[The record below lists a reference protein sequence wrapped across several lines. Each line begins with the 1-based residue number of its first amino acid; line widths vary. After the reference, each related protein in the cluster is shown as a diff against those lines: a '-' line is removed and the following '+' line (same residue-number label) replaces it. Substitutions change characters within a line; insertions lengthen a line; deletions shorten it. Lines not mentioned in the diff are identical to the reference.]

1 VNIFHA
7 MRCGVY
13 IARSIYTYAAMSERG
28 AARAPSNNNNDRIK
42 KTPTTAFLYG
52 LHEHH
57 NGLAKRF
64 SRVVL
69 CTEGGGDRLGSMG
82 GLVGATTTDGGNFGV
97 T

>member
-1 VNIFHA
+1 
-7 MRCGVY
+7 
-13 IARSIYTYAAMSERG
+13 MSEHG
-28 AARAPSNNNNDRIK
+28 AARAQQQQQQQRK

-69 CTEGGGDRLGSMG
+69 CTDGGGDPVRVWVASVW
-82 GLVGATTTDGGNFGV
+82 LVGRLTVAILA
-97 T
+97 